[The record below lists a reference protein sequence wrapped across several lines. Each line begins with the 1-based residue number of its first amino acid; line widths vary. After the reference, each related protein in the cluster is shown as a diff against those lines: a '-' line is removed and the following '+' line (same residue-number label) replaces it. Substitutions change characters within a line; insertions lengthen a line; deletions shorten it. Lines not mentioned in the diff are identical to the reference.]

1 VRATGRDTNTTSVV
15 HRYPDDIDRGVV
27 ERYLRHMETRE
38 LRCFVAV
45 AEELHF
51 GRAAER
57 LGIAQPPLSR
67 TISQL
72 ERRLGVTL
80 LTRTSRKVALTD
92 VGSVLL
98 SEGRGVLA
106 ALAAAERRT
115 RQAAT
120 SQVGLVLAAKAGTA
134 DELLAKLLDAY
145 TAEPGAV
152 PVEILLCEAQQQR
165 GLLLDGRADVAL
177 MHLPFDSPAGLDTQ
191 DLRTERQVAVL
202 PRAHP
207 LAAQD
212 HVRSADVA
220 ALTDLPLARWP
231 GPDGG
236 YPDGPDAEIRNL
248 TQLFQLIALG
258 RTTAIVPES
267 TCADLR
273 RDLAAVPV
281 VDAPTVT
288 TVIAWPPT
296 SRSQAL
302 AALIRVASSF

>member
-1 VRATGRDTNTTSVV
+1 
-15 HRYPDDIDRGVV
+15 
-27 ERYLRHMETRE
+27 METRE

-67 TISQL
+67 TIGQL
-72 ERRLGVTL
+72 ERRLGVAL

-92 VGSVLL
+92 AGSVLL

-115 RQAAT
+115 RQAAM
-120 SQVGLVLAAKAGTA
+120 SRVGLVLAAKAGTA

-145 TAEPGAV
+145 AAEPGAV
-152 PVEILLCEAQQQR
+152 PVEILLCDSQQQR
-165 GLLLDGRADVAL
+165 VLLFEGQADVAL
-177 MHLPFDSPAGLDTQ
+177 MHLPFESPAGLDTQ
-191 DLRTERQVAVL
+191 ELRTERQVAVL

-207 LAAQD
+207 LAERK

-220 ALTDLPLARWP
+220 ALPDLPLARWP
-231 GPDGG
+231 RPDGI
-236 YPDGPDAEIRNL
+236 YPDGPGAEIRNL
-248 TQLFQLIALG
+248 TQLFQLVALG
-258 RTTAIVPES
+258 RTTAILPNS
-267 TCADLR
+267 SCTDLR
-273 RDLAAVPV
+273 RDLVAVPV

-288 TVIAWPPT
+288 TVIAWLPT

-302 AALIRVASSF
+302 AALIRRASSI